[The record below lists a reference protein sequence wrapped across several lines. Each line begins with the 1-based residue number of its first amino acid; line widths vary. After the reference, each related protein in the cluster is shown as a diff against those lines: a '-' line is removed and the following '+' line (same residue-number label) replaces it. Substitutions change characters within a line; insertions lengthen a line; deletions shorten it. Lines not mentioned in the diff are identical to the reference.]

1 MRTVLFADD
10 MEEVRTLSCGALQQ
24 HGYTVLAAR
33 DGFEALSLAREH
45 RDPIDM
51 LITDVMMPR
60 ASGPDLCRKLRDCH
74 LEVESFPITNER
86 IGEQM
91 MRGITL
97 TALGN
102 SDA

>member
-1 MRTVLFADD
+1 MTWRRSEHCPVEPYSSTGTMCWPHV
-10 MEEVRTLSCGALQQ
+10 T
-24 HGYTVLAAR
+24 
-33 DGFEALSLAREH
+33 GFEALSLAREH

-60 ASGPDLCRKLRDCH
+60 PGGPDLCRKLRDCH
-74 LEVESFPITNER
+74 LEVESLTITNER

>member
-1 MRTVLFADD
+1 
-10 MEEVRTLSCGALQQ
+10 MEEVRTPSCGALQQ
-24 HGYTVLAAR
+24 HGYAVLAAR
-33 DGFEALSLAREH
+33 DGLRLFLWQASIEIRSICRSL
-45 RDPIDM
+45 M
-51 LITDVMMPR
+51 LWMPR
-60 ASGPDLCRKLRDCH
+60 PGGPDLCRKLRDCH
-74 LEVESFPITNER
+74 LEVESLRITNER